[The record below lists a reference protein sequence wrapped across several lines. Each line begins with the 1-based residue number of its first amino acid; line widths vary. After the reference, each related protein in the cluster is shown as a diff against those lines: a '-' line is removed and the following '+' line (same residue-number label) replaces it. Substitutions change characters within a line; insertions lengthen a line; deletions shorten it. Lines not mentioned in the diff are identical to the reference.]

1 MAEFGP
7 FLPRIYLIY
16 SIRNLLMLRFLA
28 RIDTT
33 GFTFPY
39 QRKRGLPAT
48 SKIYEQIWALEVIY

>member
-1 MAEFGP
+1 M
-7 FLPRIYLIY
+7 
-16 SIRNLLMLRFLA
+16 LLFLA

-48 SKIYEQIWALEVIY
+48 SKIYDQIWALEVIY